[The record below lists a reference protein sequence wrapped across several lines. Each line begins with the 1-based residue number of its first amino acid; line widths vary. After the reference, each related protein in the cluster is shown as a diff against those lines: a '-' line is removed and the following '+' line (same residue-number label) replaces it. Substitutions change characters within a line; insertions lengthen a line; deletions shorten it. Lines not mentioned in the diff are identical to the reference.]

1 MSDNNLYS
9 KAAKTL
15 HWLIAALIFLEY
27 FIGITLDATHL
38 KWLHIQLGCFLLI
51 LVIVRVIWRISH
63 QYPDFPSQITGIN
76 KLLAK
81 IGHLILYFLMLAI
94 PLTGLVLIITKG
106 VTINIFGIDIPPLM
120 KAMAKPERHIIKSVH
135 WYLATMIFYFAVF
148 HGLIAFM
155 HEFLNKIPSLSR
167 MLPECLAK
175 YIRDSK

>member
-9 KAAKTL
+9 STAKIL
-15 HWLIAALIFLEY
+15 HWLIAAVIFLEY

-51 LVIVRVIWRISH
+51 LVVVRVIWRISH

-120 KAMAKPERHIIKSVH
+120 SAMAKPVRHVIKSVH

-148 HGLIAFM
+148 HALIAFM
-155 HEFLNKIPSLSR
+155 HEFLNKTPSLSR

>member
-1 MSDNNLYS
+1 MSNSNIYS
-9 KAAKTL
+9 STAKTL
-15 HWLIAALIFLEY
+15 HWLIAAVIFLEY

-51 LVIVRVIWRISH
+51 LVVVRVIWRISH

-76 KLLAK
+76 KLFAK

-94 PLTGLVLIITKG
+94 PVTGLVLIITKG

-120 KAMAKPERHIIKSVH
+120 SAMAKPERHVIKSVH

-148 HGLIAFM
+148 HALIAFM
-155 HEFLNKIPSLSR
+155 HEFLNKTPSLSR